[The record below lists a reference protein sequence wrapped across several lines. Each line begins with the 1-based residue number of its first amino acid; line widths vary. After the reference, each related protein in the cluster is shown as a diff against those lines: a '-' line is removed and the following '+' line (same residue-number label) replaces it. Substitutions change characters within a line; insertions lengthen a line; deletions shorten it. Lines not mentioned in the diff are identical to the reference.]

1 MKSLTYTLFALL
13 LSANAFAVEIPNQFE
28 DGQVTSASQM
38 NENFQALKAELEVL
52 EARITS
58 LESVSIPNN
67 TKPIFVGFSE
77 NSFTGN
83 AGIGAMNKSCTDR
96 YSGSFFCSS
105 KDILESSFNE
115 ALLTDLN
122 DKAWLRPF
130 NMTGDSNGRPQDIS
144 GHSDSYGLNS
154 CSAWTSNSSI
164 AKGLILTYEGDI
176 GEAYCSSL
184 LPVACC
190 K

>member
-13 LSANAFAVEIPNQFE
+13 VSANLFAVEIPNQFE

-105 KDILESSFNE
+105 KDILESSYNE

-130 NMTGDSNGRPQDIS
+130 NIGTAGNANTIDITGIKEGYGR
-144 GHSDSYGLNS
+144 NS
-154 CSAWTSNSSI
+154 CYAWTSNSDY
-164 AKGLILTYEGDI
+164 GLTLTNEGDI
-176 GEAYCSSL
+176 GATQCSSQ

>member
-1 MKSLTYTLFALL
+1 MKKVTIFIMSTIISSFAL
-13 LSANAFAVEIPNQFE
+13 ADFEIPNQFE

-67 TKPIFVGFSE
+67 TKPILVGFSE
-77 NSFTGN
+77 NSFNGS
-83 AGIGAMNKSCTDR
+83 AGIGAMNKACMDR

-105 KDILESSFNE
+105 KDILESSYNE

-130 NMTGDSNGRPQDIS
+130 NIGTAGNSNTIDITGIIEG
-144 GHSDSYGLNS
+144 YGKNS
-154 CSAWTSNSSI
+154 CYAWTSNSDY
-164 AKGLILTYEGDI
+164 GLTLTNEGDI
-176 GEAYCSSL
+176 GATQCSSQ

>member
-13 LSANAFAVEIPNQFE
+13 VSANLFAVEIPNQFE

-67 TKPIFVGFSE
+67 TKPILVGFSE
-77 NSFTGN
+77 NSFMGN
-83 AGIGAMNKSCTDR
+83 AGVGAMNKACTDR

-105 KDILESSFNE
+105 KDILESSYNE

-130 NMTGDSNGRPQDIS
+130 NIGTAGNANTIDITGIKEGYGR
-144 GHSDSYGLNS
+144 NS
-154 CSAWTSNSSI
+154 CYAWTSNSDY
-164 AKGLILTYEGDI
+164 GLTLTNEGDI
-176 GEAYCSSL
+176 GATQCSSQ